1 MATVRPN
8 DIQCTQWEPA
18 SPGAK
23 ACRYYL
29 RPSETESGGL
39 CKLPGELI
47 CVEWVR
53 RSGSEAQ
60 KRSLVGHHFLKPQAS
75 TPNPPSPKDPDEPPP
90 LVLRPLDPLPP
101 RAPARVQVP
110 GGELAM
116 ALPRPYEPAKAIDP
130 ASLEALE
137 AAGVEV
143 ELTAPYL
150 AGTITLVPAR
160 TGRVDRNELS
170 YREAA
175 VIRLLVDAF
184 PGSHVTAYRAALPG
198 GVGAPANEV
207 AANGAPALQR
217 CGVCGELQATKH
229 DHGTGPTTAVELFD
243 RLDLPFDEYPLAGSR
258 CSVCGQDQR
267 ATAGGLSCS
276 NGHGGAESMVEEDP
290 LS

>member
-23 ACRYYL
+23 ACGYYL
-29 RPSETESGGL
+29 KPSETESGGL
-39 CKLPGELI
+39 CKLPGEML

-60 KRSLVGHHFLKPQAS
+60 KRALVGHHFLKPQAS
-75 TPNPPSPKDPDEPPP
+75 TTPPSYPKDPDEPPP

-116 ALPRPYEPAKAIDP
+116 APPRPYEPAKAIDP

-137 AAGVEV
+137 VAGVEV

-207 AANGAPALQR
+207 AMANRKAP
-217 CGVCGELQATKH
+217 TN
-229 DHGTGPTTAVELFD
+229 AVELFD
-243 RLDLPFDEYPLAGSR
+243 RLNMPFDDYPLAGTR
-258 CSVCGQDQR
+258 CSVCGKDQR
-267 ATAGGLSCS
+267 ATAGGLSCI
-276 NGHGGAESMVEEDP
+276 NGHGGAEPMVEEDP